1 MRFCNRYVSDFPD
14 AFGAGNVV
22 AGAASTDLGDALLR
36 IDGYKAGEVTV
47 TGVDGTVEISRG
59 QDQAFL
65 RKVKLPRSIPRGTR
79 KVRATVVLRHI
90 RGERET
96 RRVTVKLPPLRPGHR
111 TLVFV
116 GRDVDFSEGDLFE
129 IFGFDFGGSGGGSL
143 GPANVRALARSVEGI
158 ARYDGVTARPP
169 RPRAERLLVGRPA
182 ASATRT
188 CGSRARSGRRS
199 ASRSAEHAAPP
210 ARRRSRQAPARAAR
224 TSAGVSGSARNA
236 AASAGVRSARS
247 WRSRPTSTSCSRA
260 TVNGLPV
267 SRSARGAASAA
278 RYQSPSSVGP

>member
-59 QDQAFL
+59 Q
-65 RKVKLPRSIPRGTR
+65 
-79 KVRATVVLRHI
+79 
-90 RGERET
+90 
-96 RRVTVKLPPLRPGHR
+96 RPGVPAQGEAAAVDPARHAQGARDRGPPPHPRRAGDPPRHREAPAACAPGNR

-169 RPRAERLLVGRPA
+169 RRGPNDFVVGRPR
-182 ASATRT
+182 ASAIPDLRISGKVRT
-188 CGSRARSGRRS
+188 TIRVAKR
-199 ASRSAEHAAPP
+199 
-210 ARRRSRQAPARAAR
+210 
-224 TSAGVSGSARNA
+224 
-236 AASAGVRSARS
+236 
-247 WRSRPTSTSCSRA
+247 
-260 TVNGLPV
+260 
-267 SRSARGAASAA
+267 
-278 RYQSPSSVGP
+278 